1 MERIFAPWRMDYI
14 RGEKPAGC
22 VLCPDSARGDEL
34 VVCEGKS
41 SYIMVN
47 RYPYTGGHLMV
58 VPYRHLHRL
67 SDLVPEEREELFTFT
82 DLSIRVLTEA
92 KKPDGF
98 NIGMN
103 LGKAAGAGI
112 DDHLHIHVVP
122 RWGGDTNFMS
132 VIGEVRIIPEDVA
145 GTARE
150 LRPYFTKLHREIRG

>member
-1 MERIFAPWRMDYI
+1 METIFAPWRMAYI
-14 RGEKPAGC
+14 QGEKSAGC
-22 VLCPDSARGDEL
+22 VLCRDSTRNEEL
-34 VVCEGKS
+34 VVCEGRS

-58 VPYRHLHRL
+58 IPFRHLRRL
-67 SDLVPEEREELFTFT
+67 CDLIPAEREELFAFA

-92 KKPDGF
+92 KKPEGF

-132 VIGEVRIIPEDVA
+132 VIGEVRVIPEDVA

-150 LRPYFTKLHREIRG
+150 LRPYFAKFQGEICG